1 MTETNIRNF
10 PRSLPLALASVARLV
25 PGYRGYAA
33 KEDRRDED
41 KRLRAQVVRCLRDAS
56 EDLHRTVRS
65 ARFDGTPPG
74 LVRMGDLARRLD
86 RLVEDVV
93 HAAGGYPE
101 FFAPG
106 RVDEWRLE
114 LLYRADIAVA
124 EAVQGLTAEVAA
136 WVAHPDLEA
145 AGGTS
150 FAGVETAL
158 DFTEMA
164 WRARREMLAEE

>member
-1 MTETNIRNF
+1 MTETKIRNF

-25 PGYRGYAA
+25 PGYRGYAE

-56 EDLHRTVRS
+56 HDLHRAVRG
-65 ARFDGTPPG
+65 APFEGTPPG
-74 LVRMGDLARRLD
+74 LARMGDLSRRLD
-86 RLVEDVV
+86 RLIEDVARSAAV
-93 HAAGGYPE
+93 HPQ

-106 RVDEWRLE
+106 RVDESRLE

-124 EAVQGLTAEVAA
+124 ESVQGLTAEVEA

-145 AGGTS
+145 DGHP
-150 FAGVETAL
+150 FAAVESAL
-158 DFTEMA
+158 DLAEMA
-164 WRARREMLAEE
+164 WTARQEMLARE